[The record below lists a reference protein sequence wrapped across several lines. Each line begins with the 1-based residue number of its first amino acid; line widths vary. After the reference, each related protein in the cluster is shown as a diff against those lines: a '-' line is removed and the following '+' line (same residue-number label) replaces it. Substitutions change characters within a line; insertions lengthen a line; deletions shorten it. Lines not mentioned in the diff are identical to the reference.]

1 MGVSTYLCFAFIKVK
16 NPAFNMKLLIALA
29 FLLFIVSMATPTC
42 AEQIP
47 NLKKDNIVPLQ
58 KKWKDQTDCASCF
71 NEIFAATAD
80 CAFSTIWLQ
89 CIQGIIGEENPCYD
103 CICDVV
109 PDACL
114 ALGCG
119 FSC

>member
-1 MGVSTYLCFAFIKVK
+1 MYFS
-16 NPAFNMKLLIALA
+16 
-29 FLLFIVSMATPTC
+29 
-42 AEQIP
+42 
-47 NLKKDNIVPLQ
+47 
-58 KKWKDQTDCASCF
+58 DCASCF

-119 FSC
+119 FSCWNEIIYWITEFLNKENIDIFLISFDT

>member
-1 MGVSTYLCFAFIKVK
+1 MGAFIKVRI
-16 NPAFNMKLLIALA
+16 PFNMKLFIALA
-29 FLLFIVSMATPTC
+29 FLVFVSMTC
-42 AEQIP
+42 AERIQT
-47 NLKKDNIVPLQ
+47 LKDTCYTSNMPLQ
-58 KKWKDQTDCASCF
+58 KNCKDQTDCASCF

-89 CIQGIIGEENPCYD
+89 CIQGIIGEGNPCYD

>member
-1 MGVSTYLCFAFIKVK
+1 MRSISDRVQKGYKKCRKIVVLVK
-16 NPAFNMKLLIALA
+16 CNNFMY
-29 FLLFIVSMATPTC
+29 FS
-42 AEQIP
+42 
-47 NLKKDNIVPLQ
+47 
-58 KKWKDQTDCASCF
+58 DCASCF

-89 CIQGIIGEENPCYD
+89 CIQGIIGEGNPCYG
-103 CICDVV
+103 CICEVV

>member
-1 MGVSTYLCFAFIKVK
+1 MGTPAYLCFAFIKVK
-16 NPAFNMKLLIALA
+16 ISFNMKLFIALA
-29 FLLFIVSMATPTC
+29 FLFVVSMATPTTC
-42 AEQIP
+42 AERIQT
-47 NLKKDNIVPLQ
+47 LKKNNIAPTQ
-58 KKWKDQTDCASCF
+58 KNCKDQTDCASCF

-89 CIQGIIGEENPCYD
+89 CIQGIIGEGNPCYD
-103 CICDVV
+103 CICEVV
-109 PDACL
+109 PDVCL

>member
-1 MGVSTYLCFAFIKVK
+1 MYFS
-16 NPAFNMKLLIALA
+16 
-29 FLLFIVSMATPTC
+29 
-42 AEQIP
+42 
-47 NLKKDNIVPLQ
+47 
-58 KKWKDQTDCASCF
+58 DCASCF

-119 FSC
+119 FSCWNEIIYSITEFLNKENVDIFLISFDT